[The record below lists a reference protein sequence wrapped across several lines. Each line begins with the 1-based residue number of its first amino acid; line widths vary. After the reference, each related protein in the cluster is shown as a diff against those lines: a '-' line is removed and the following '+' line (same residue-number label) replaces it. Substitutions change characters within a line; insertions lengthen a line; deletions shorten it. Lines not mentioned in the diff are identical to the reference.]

1 MRVVWP
7 ALIQKNHIFLPDFRF
22 SGGLMTRDLERL
34 TLSDLRL
41 TSRRKVVA
49 FSCIRWMGRL
59 VGVTQYCAAN
69 ILTSFRTHCFRTSI
83 KIHQST
89 FSITVNFFSLTNT
102 ITVRWSTTDDSPKF
116 LSSCYTS
123 GENFLMVHFLPRC
136 VYVYCYFLKKSY
148 FFATVYF
155 LEKCNIEGEEDGSF
169 TLKINSLLM
178 IEVLIVA
185 MISQKS
191 LVGSSMVQNARQL
204 LGQFFCT
211 SH

>member
-1 MRVVWP
+1 MTIMENEKCYKITTVLWQLCCGQCFEKTVNHTSNSQLRLSLSNVPFFGNWKILNEGCAIV
-7 ALIQKNHIFLPDFRF
+7 LIQKNLIFLPDFRF

-89 FSITVNFFSLTNT
+89 FSITVNFFLSL
-102 ITVRWSTTDDSPKF
+102 I
-116 LSSCYTS
+116 
-123 GENFLMVHFLPRC
+123 
-136 VYVYCYFLKKSY
+136 
-148 FFATVYF
+148 
-155 LEKCNIEGEEDGSF
+155 
-169 TLKINSLLM
+169 
-178 IEVLIVA
+178 
-185 MISQKS
+185 Q
-191 LVGSSMVQNARQL
+191 
-204 LGQFFCT
+204 
-211 SH
+211 